1 MYLYIEMWNVTG
13 KWIDLSKEKR
23 RELMENMQD
32 RITGLKDNGV
42 ENLGWALNDE
52 HTHYRS
58 QYRYVT
64 VWKMPS
70 LDNVETLEE
79 NLKKVGWYD
88 YFSQA
93 NTRGEIISQKEAID
107 FLVNLEAES
116 TSLT

>member
-13 KWIDLSKEKR
+13 KWIDLSKEER
-23 RELMENMQD
+23 RELMTNMQD
-32 RITGLKDNGV
+32 RITGLKENGV

-52 HTHYRS
+52 HTNYRS

-70 LDNVETLEE
+70 LDNVETLEA

-93 NTRGEIISQKEAID
+93 NTRGKIISQKEAID

>member
-13 KWIDLSKEKR
+13 KWMDLSKDKR
-23 RELMENMQD
+23 RELMDNMQK
-32 RITGLKDNGV
+32 RITGLKEKDV

-58 QYRYVT
+58 DYRYVT

-70 LDNVETLEE
+70 IKNVETLEK
-79 NLKKVGWYD
+79 NLKEVGWYD

-93 NTRGEIISQKEAID
+93 NTRGEIISQKKAID
-107 FLVNLEAES
+107 FLVDLEAES